1 MLTTRTVP
9 QVTGCLAHPESLN
22 CAAAMDS
29 IAAKKSKEAF
39 NALCKKLLD
48 VLTEE
53 KQQLSLSQKVRI
65 LYIFTRHTTRARAAH
80 RACAYAH
87 TQRTHTQRVHT
98 HIHIHAA
105 NCSLPQ
111 PPTLTAATITAL
123 LQQFGSETLL
133 TAKHRGILQ
142 IAYGVAESLRLA
154 KEGLWEKLLSIE
166 KVCTLTP

>member
-1 MLTTRTVP
+1 
-9 QVTGCLAHPESLN
+9 
-22 CAAAMDS
+22 MDS

-53 KQQLSLSQKVRI
+53 KQQLSLSQKVRV
-65 LYIFTRHTTRARAAH
+65 LYTTRARAAH
-80 RACAYAH
+80 HMRI
-87 TQRTHTQRVHT
+87 RTHTQRVHT

-105 NCSLPQ
+105 NRSLPQ
-111 PPTLTAATITAL
+111 PPTMTAATITAL

-142 IAYGVAESLRLA
+142 IASGVAESLRLA
-154 KEGLWEKLLSIE
+154 KEGPWEKLLSIE
-166 KVCTLTP
+166 KVCTRTSALAHRDEACSHHC